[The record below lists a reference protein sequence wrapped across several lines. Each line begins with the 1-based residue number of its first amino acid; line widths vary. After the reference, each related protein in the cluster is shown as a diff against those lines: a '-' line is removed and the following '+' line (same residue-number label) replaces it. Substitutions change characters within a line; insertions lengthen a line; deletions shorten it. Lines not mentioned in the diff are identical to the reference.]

1 MYFGHKLSY
10 KDPNEM
16 ILISTEHRLIELQL
30 SLKNFWSNMSHLFQ
44 KIVQLKVKNLF
55 LGGKNI
61 SHNLTSLAKMH
72 C

>member
-1 MYFGHKLSY
+1 MSRLFPENCASDGENLS
-10 KDPNEM
+10 
-16 ILISTEHRLIELQL
+16 
-30 SLKNFWSNMSHLFQ
+30 
-44 KIVQLKVKNLF
+44 